1 VYLSDLACQALAHYQ
16 RIAPG
21 AAASTLLHHA
31 DGSPLTHQWLH
42 RHLVALATAAGVP
55 KVSPHRLRHTLAT
68 RLLNAG
74 MAITGVQKLLG
85 HEYLSTTQ
93 IYARVYDS
101 TVEADYRQAMAQVE
115 YLHLPLSD
123 TPLPVDNWPTAR
135 PAVLAEVSSLG

>member
-1 VYLSDLACQALAHYQ
+1 M
-16 RIAPG
+16 
-21 AAASTLLHHA
+21 
-31 DGSPLTHQWLH
+31 
-42 RHLVALATAAGVP
+42 P

-101 TVEADYRQAMAQVE
+101 TVEADYRQAMAKVE
-115 YLHLPLSD
+115 HLHLPLSD
-123 TPLPVDNWPTAR
+123 TPLPVDNWPTDG
-135 PAVLAEVSSLG
+135 PSLLAEVPSIGYV